1 MTYAAAP
8 AATVG
13 TVWRLDR
20 HVDAVIYAGDGNAVA
35 ATSSLTGAV
44 WDGRVIGLIRGGQTE
59 AQLEVRS
66 TGAGGVRGRR
76 RTVVRV
82 CPAKSKWLC
91 KKSSTSETEGGCVQD
106 ACRKSHALFVD
117 ALRSAHLTLRFMC
130 GVLPGLMSVS
140 RAFWFPLSMS
150 GCFTAPLLG
159 PCLPHR

>member
-8 AATVG
+8 AATIG

-66 TGAGGVRGRR
+66 TGTGGVRGRR

-82 CPAKSKWLC
+82 CLASTKCLC
-91 KKSSTSETEGGCVQD
+91 KNSKYLKDGG
-106 ACRKSHALFVD
+106 
-117 ALRSAHLTLRFMC
+117 
-130 GVLPGLMSVS
+130 GLCTRHM
-140 RAFWFPLSMS
+140 
-150 GCFTAPLLG
+150 
-159 PCLPHR
+159 